1 MYIKNSGEIAQNL
14 LKKGIIVRDMAS
26 YGFDALRITI
36 GTPKQNDKLLKTL
49 KGMIS

>member
-1 MYIKNSGEIAQNL
+1 
-14 LKKGIIVRDMAS
+14 MAS

-36 GTPKQNDKLLKTL
+36 GKPQQNDKLLKTL